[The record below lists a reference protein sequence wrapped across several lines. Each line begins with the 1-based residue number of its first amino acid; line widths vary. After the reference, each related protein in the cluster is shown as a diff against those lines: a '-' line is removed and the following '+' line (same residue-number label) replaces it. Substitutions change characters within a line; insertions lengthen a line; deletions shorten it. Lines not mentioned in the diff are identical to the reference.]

1 MIDGLKWQN
10 EIYPYLGQ
18 KISKY
23 IEKLPTSTLCN
34 ISEIRLRANGA
45 ISVTVGN
52 KNTIVYDENNAPLS
66 LTLSESS
73 EIFTRLCN
81 GTVYQ
86 FENQIKNGY
95 ITIQGGHRV
104 GFCGTAI
111 YEGDKLIT
119 LKDITSITFRIS
131 RQIKNAARE
140 IIGNIINDDKIYSAL
155 IVSEPCGGKTTILSD
170 LARLVSN
177 LGKRCAVVDE
187 RGEICSVYE
196 GVPQK
201 DIGCLTDVLNGYSKG
216 DGMMTALRCLSPQLI
231 ICDEIGARSD
241 ADAMLEAMNAGVP
254 VIATAHASN
263 EDDLLGR
270 PQIERLVDYGAIDKI
285 FFLQGNSNP
294 GVVRKVITVNRYDED
309 SWNSDDCG

>member
-155 IVSEPCGGKTTILSD
+155 IASEPCGGKTTILSD

-231 ICDEIGARSD
+231 ICDEIGSRSD

>member
-1 MIDGLKWQN
+1 MIDGLKWQS

-18 KISKY
+18 RISKY

-45 ISVTVGN
+45 VSVTVGN
-52 KNTIVYDENNAPLS
+52 KNTIVYNEKNEPLS
-66 LTLSESS
+66 LELSENS

-111 YEGDKLIT
+111 YEGDRLVT

-201 DIGCLTDVLNGYSKG
+201 DIGSLTDVLNGYSKG

-231 ICDEIGARSD
+231 ICDEIGSRSD
-241 ADAMLEAMNAGVP
+241 ADAMLEAMNACVP

-270 PQIERLVDYGAIDKI
+270 PQIECLVDYGAIDKI
-285 FFLQGNSNP
+285 FFLQGNANP